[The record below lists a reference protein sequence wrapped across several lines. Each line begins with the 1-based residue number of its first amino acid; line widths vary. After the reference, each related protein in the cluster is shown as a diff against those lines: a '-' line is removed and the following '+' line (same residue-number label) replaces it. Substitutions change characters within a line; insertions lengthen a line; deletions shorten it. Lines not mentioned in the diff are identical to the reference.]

1 MTAEVVPIPDD
12 TPTPAVPDS
21 DPWARYWRMAQR
33 IANTEMVP
41 AGLRGR
47 PDAVLAVALYGE
59 AVGIHP
65 MIALQQI
72 SFIAGK
78 PVPSAELQRSLI
90 LAAGHRL
97 DVVEMTNAR
106 AVVHGTRTDGS
117 ELTVTFTLEDAQRAG
132 LVKKGGAWTTYP
144 AAMLHARATSQ
155 LARALF
161 PDAIGGM
168 SYLAEEL
175 DNGRP
180 PVPIAIVDRHA
191 TPDDH
196 TPDDLADRVAADIA
210 HDDDPALDDDALNP
224 DDPERPF

>member
-1 MTAEVVPIPDD
+1 MTAELVPIPDD
-12 TPTPAVPDS
+12 TPTPVPDS

-90 LAAGHRL
+90 LAAGHRTGKL
-97 DVVEMTNAR
+97 DGIVVDEERRNSTDDGCTAPAPTAPNSPSRSRWRTPNVPGSSRKAAPGR
-106 AVVHGTRTDGS
+106 RTPPRCSTPAPRRSWHGPCS
-117 ELTVTFTLEDAQRAG
+117 
-132 LVKKGGAWTTYP
+132 P
-144 AAMLHARATSQ
+144 
-155 LARALF
+155 
-161 PDAIGGM
+161 
-168 SYLAEEL
+168 
-175 DNGRP
+175 
-180 PVPIAIVDRHA
+180 
-191 TPDDH
+191 TPS
-196 TPDDLADRVAADIA
+196 VA
-210 HDDDPALDDDALNP
+210 
-224 DDPERPF
+224 